1 MTKGEFLAQ
10 LRARLSGL
18 PPKDAE
24 ERLIFYSEMI
34 DDRIE
39 EGLSEEEAVAAIG
52 TVNAVVKQIIA
63 ETPLTKIAKERIKPV
78 RRLKAWEIVLIALGS
93 PIWVSLGI
101 AVVSVIFSL
110 YISLWSVIVSLWAVF
125 GSLIGCSF
133 GFIVTGAV
141 LAIIGNTASG
151 VALIGA
157 GLILAGLSIFM
168 FFGCKAATSGII
180 LLTKKFAIWLKS
192 CFIKKE
198 AA

>member
-52 TVNAVVKQIIA
+52 TVNEVVKQIIA

-141 LAIIGNTASG
+141 LSIIGNTASG

-157 GLILAGLSIFM
+157 GLILAGISIFM
-168 FFGCKAATSGII
+168 FFGCKATTSGII
-180 LLTKKFAIWLKS
+180 FLTKKFAIWLKS